1 MQIILSTLF
10 PANKIGAIIVFIVAV
25 GTGELGKKLDK
36 GYKCP
41 VYCGV
46 DHIHIRR
53 CTDEEKIYYQGI
65 NGLYRGTKRKDRKQ
79 SESYLRSE
87 GGIRIECSD

>member
-36 GYKCP
+36 GYYCP
-41 VYCGV
+41 LYCEV
-46 DHIHIRR
+46 KHEHIY
-53 CTDEEKIYYQGI
+53 EEKEI
-65 NGLYRGTKRKDRKQ
+65 NLQRTRELPRSVEPDDRQQ
-79 SESYLRSE
+79 SESDLRPIAST
-87 GGIRIECSD
+87 D